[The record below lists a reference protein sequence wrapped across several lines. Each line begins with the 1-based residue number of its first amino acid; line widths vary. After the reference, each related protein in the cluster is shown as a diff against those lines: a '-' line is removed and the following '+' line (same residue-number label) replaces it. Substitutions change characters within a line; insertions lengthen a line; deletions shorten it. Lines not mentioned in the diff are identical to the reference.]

1 MGMGEPLD
9 NYDHVMVS
17 ISLMLASYAFNLAPK
32 NITVSTVGVSKLV
45 ILILSFFIS
54 FFHLRNIV
62 RLARDFPQ
70 VYLALS
76 LHAPTQESR
85 KRIIPSSS
93 NHNIEKIMDSV
104 EEYLKLSG
112 NELMIEYIMIKDIN
126 DSLELSHSLGRLLQ
140 DLNDR
145 VGSGKKMFNEENLF
159 KRVWVNLIPYNP
171 TAAGDR
177 FNYQCSEGFGLNL
190 VKNELVK
197 VVVSL

>member
-104 EEYLKLSG
+104 EEYLNLSG